1 MRKIMSSSDA
11 GQLPSP
17 RDPFDSSTS
26 HLPPTA
32 PQPTPPGP
40 IQKVGEISRAHLGV
54 EHQANQIPVDHKT
67 TVEPSSTAV
76 VVFRGP
82 LGIPDSSKA
91 TSASKLGGVE
101 DLQRQDDAAGRK
113 YLATYKALHLGGE
126 ETPESRLVRSALLP
140 VQETII
146 FSLPTLNLE
155 LPLFEE
161 IQHVL
166 SRDFDLSRTPIT
178 SIALVSEPERRN
190 RILRIELKNTKNH
203 VIFKESHPVWEEGKT
218 PNDEDMKASYDRF
231 SRDWAGLEFASGLER
246 TNPLCPQCYGGSEE
260 YRFILQQDL
269 GKDQVTLAN
278 HLLEGEASTAK
289 GSLERYMTS
298 LGRFHAAGHAKVAQY
313 LKILHKI
320 NPEAPEISIKKSIEM
335 TLDNLKTVLTLLNL
349 PHSKGLDEE
358 VRAVI
363 ESTSNSK
370 GPFVTVTHGDPCPDN
385 VFDYP
390 DKLLLI
396 DFEWAS
402 IGSALLDATYPRM
415 NMPSG
420 WCAGQ
425 FPENLLNAAESTY
438 RDEMIKLI
446 PEAKDDKTY
455 FEAYAQA
462 CAMHILNRS
471 ITSFIPWVFEKDD
484 TWGIA
489 SVRSRVLSHLK
500 TFINIAEKHET
511 LPALKS
517 LATEIVA
524 LLERKWGESKPLD
537 LYPAFTKKT

>member
-1 MRKIMSSSDA
+1 MSSSDA

-17 RDPFDSSTS
+17 RDPFDSSAS
-26 HLPPTA
+26 HLLPIT

-54 EHQANQIPVDHKT
+54 EHQANQTPVDHKAS
-67 TVEPSSTAV
+67 VEPTSTAA
-76 VVFRGP
+76 VVFRGA

-91 TSASKLGGVE
+91 TSKVQAGSAE
-101 DLQRQDDAAGRK
+101 DLQKQDDAAGRR
-113 YLATYKALHLGGE
+113 YLATYKALHLGGK
-126 ETPESRLVRSALLP
+126 ETPESRLIHSALLP
-140 VQETII
+140 VQKAII
-146 FSLPTLNLE
+146 FSPPTLNLE

-166 SRDFDLSRTPIT
+166 SRDFDLSRTPIS
-178 SIALVSEPERRN
+178 SITLVSEPERRN
-190 RILRIELKNTKNH
+190 RILRIELKNSENR
-203 VIFKESHPVWEEGKT
+203 VIFKESHPMREEGKT

-231 SRDWAGLEFASGLER
+231 ARDWAGLEFAGGLVK

-278 HLLEGEASTAK
+278 HLLEGEVSAAK

-298 LGRFHAAGHAKVAQY
+298 LGRFHAAGHAKVGQY
-313 LKILHKI
+313 LEILHKI
-320 NPEAPEISIKKSIEM
+320 NPEAPEISIEKSIEM
-335 TLDNLKTVLTLLNL
+335 SLGNLRAVLTLLNL
-349 PHSKGLDEE
+349 PHPRGLEEE
-358 VRAVI
+358 VRTVI
-363 ESTSNSK
+363 TSTSNPT
-370 GPFVTVTHGDPCPDN
+370 GPFVTLIHGDPCPDN

-390 DKLLLI
+390 DRLLLI

-402 IGSALLDATYPRM
+402 VGSALLDAAYPRM

-425 FPENLLNAAESTY
+425 FPENLLDAAESIY
-438 RDEMIKLI
+438 RDEMEKLI
-446 PEAKDDKTY
+446 PEAKDDKIY
-455 FEAYAQA
+455 FEAYAEA
-462 CAMHILNRS
+462 CAAHILNQS
-471 ITSFIPWVFEKDD
+471 MCFIPRVFEKDD
-484 TWGIA
+484 AWGIA

-500 TFINIAEKHET
+500 TFINIAEKRET
-511 LPALKS
+511 LPTLKS

-524 LLERKWGESKPLD
+524 LLERKWAESKPLD
-537 LYPAFTKKT
+537 LYPAFTKKKLKEF